1 MRKGERPA
9 VLIIHPRDNVAV
21 ALRDLAPGNV
31 LELPVGGRA
40 RRVSVLD
47 PIPANHK
54 ISLATIKRGASLVKY
69 GEPIGE
75 ATATIRPGAH
85 VHIHNVRSRRIRPS
99 NR

>member
-1 MRKGERPA
+1 MRRGERPA

-31 LELPVGGRA
+31 LELRVAGRA
-40 RRVSVLD
+40 RRISVLD

-54 ISLATIKRGASLVKY
+54 LSLGTIKRSASVIKY

-85 VHIHNVRSRRIRPS
+85 VHIHNVRSRRIHPS
-99 NR
+99 KR